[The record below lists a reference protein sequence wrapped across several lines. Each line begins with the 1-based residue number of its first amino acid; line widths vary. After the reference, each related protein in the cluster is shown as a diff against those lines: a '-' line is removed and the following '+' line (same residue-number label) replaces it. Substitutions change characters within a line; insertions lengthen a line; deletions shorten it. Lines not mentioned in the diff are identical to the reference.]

1 MAVLHQR
8 LHTVLA
14 PVVGTRVF
22 VPVPHVPRARAG
34 RSSGGVA
41 TPPRPLEGGG
51 MILRRILAAHLSMT
65 FRIFTIAHAD
75 PGTGWP
81 SNLVSNLGRIS

>member
-41 TPPRPLEGGG
+41 WPPRPLEGGG
-51 MILRRILAAHLSMT
+51 M